1 MCYTYDLAKEEET
14 MKAHPKKAHSKKAHP
29 KKAHSKKAHPKKAHP
44 KKAESKKSDPNKAK
58 YEKRPWLKF
67 YLKEVPADVKIPE
80 KSAVETFDEATDKW
94 KNRTA
99 VIFYGRKISYRELRD
114 HVDRFATA
122 MKDLG
127 VKKGDRVAL
136 LLLNSPQFIIAYFG
150 ALKAG
155 AILTAISPV
164 YVSPEIKHQI
174 EDSGARIIIC
184 QDILYDNVE
193 RAGVKLDKVILTSI
207 AEYLPGMK
215 KFLGSSVL
223 RAVYQKMA
231 APPTEI
237 FEREGFYQFQDL
249 IKKYPPNPPKIKFNI
264 HEDLVTLPYTGG
276 TTGLPKGA
284 MITHYNLT
292 AARYLGEKFW
302 GNVVQEGKETVLAYL
317 PFYHIYGQAVIMLG
331 GLAQGY
337 TLVIFTTPDL
347 DDILNAIGSNKAT
360 IFFSVPSLYEY
371 LRDYH
376 RTNRIDWKRLKVL
389 VSGADALLEDTA
401 VGWEKRTGTKIHEG
415 WGMTE
420 TSSIG
425 MGSPYGR
432 PKVGSFGVPMP
443 NTVAGILDPESTKF
457 RPVGEIGEL
466 AIRGP
471 QISPGYWNNPE
482 ETKKMFVKIGRE
494 TWLRTG
500 DLARMDKE
508 GYFYFYDRKRDM
520 IKYKGLAVF
529 AREVEEVLAAHP
541 QVKEAGVIGIPDKEV
556 GEKVKA
562 IVVLETEAR
571 GKVSEEEIMKY
582 CAENLA
588 HYKCPRIVEFR
599 GEVPKTDVGKVS
611 RRELREDEL

>member
-1 MCYTYDLAKEEET
+1 
-14 MKAHPKKAHSKKAHP
+14 MKAHPKKAQVKKAQV
-29 KKAHSKKAHPKKAHP
+29 KKADPKA
-44 KKAESKKSDPNKAK
+44 DPNKAI

-80 KSAVETFDEATDKW
+80 KSAVETFDEATTKW
-94 KNRTA
+94 KDRTA
-99 VIFYGRKISYRELRD
+99 VVFYGRKISYRELRD

-122 MKDLG
+122 LQDLG

-136 LLLNSPQFIIAYFG
+136 LLLNSPQFIIAFFG

-174 EDSGARIIIC
+174 EDSGARIIVC
-184 QDILYDNVE
+184 QDILYENVE
-193 RAGVKLDKVILTSI
+193 RSGVKLDKVILTGI
-207 AEYLPGMK
+207 AEYLPGLK
-215 KFLGSSVL
+215 KFLGSSIL

-231 APPTEI
+231 APPPEI
-237 FEREGFYQFQDL
+237 FEREGIYQLQDL
-249 IKKYPPNPPKIKFNI
+249 IKKYPPKPPKIKFNI

-276 TTGLPKGA
+276 TTGMPKGA
-284 MITHYNLT
+284 MITHYNIT
-292 AARYLGEKFW
+292 AARYIGSEFW
-302 GNVVQEGKETVLAYL
+302 GNVVQEGKETILAYL

-347 DDILNAIGSNKAT
+347 DDILNAIEGYKAT

-371 LRDYH
+371 LRDYQ
-376 RTNRIDWKRLKVL
+376 RTDRINWKRLKVL

-401 VGWEKRTGTKIHEG
+401 IGWEKRTGTKIHEG

-432 PKVGSFGVPMP
+432 PKVGSFGVPMC
-443 NTVAGILDPESTKF
+443 NTVAGILSPESTKF
-457 RPVGEIGEL
+457 LPVGEIGEL
-466 AIRGP
+466 AVRGP
-471 QISPGYWNNPE
+471 QISPGYWHNPE
-482 ETKKMFVKIGRE
+482 ETKKMFVKIGGE

-508 GYFYFYDRKRDM
+508 GYFFFYDRKRDM

-529 AREVEEVLAAHP
+529 AREVEEVLKAHP
-541 QVKEAGVIGIPDKEV
+541 LVKEAGVIGVPDKDV

-562 IVVLETEAR
+562 IVVLETDAR

-582 CAENLA
+582 CAEHMA

>member
-1 MCYTYDLAKEEET
+1 
-14 MKAHPKKAHSKKAHP
+14 MKADTKKIDSKKP
-29 KKAHSKKAHPKKAHP
+29 DSKKKD
-44 KKAESKKSDPNKAK
+44 SNKAK
-58 YEKRPWLKF
+58 YEARPWLKW
-67 YLKEVPADVKIPE
+67 YRKEVPADVKIPE
-80 KSAVETFDEATDKW
+80 KSAVDTFDETTDKW
-94 KNRTA
+94 KDRTA
-99 VIFYGRKISYRELRD
+99 VVFYGRKISYRELRD
-114 HVDRFATA
+114 QVDRFATA
-122 MKDLG
+122 MQDLG

-136 LLLNSPQFIIAYFG
+136 LLLNSPQFIVAYFG

-155 AILTAISPV
+155 AVLTAISPV

-174 EDSGARIIIC
+174 EDSGARILIC

-193 RAGVKLDKVILTSI
+193 RAGVQLDKVILTGI
-207 AEYLPGMK
+207 TEYLPGFK

-231 APPTEI
+231 APPAEI
-237 FEREGFYQFQDL
+237 YKREGIYQLQDL
-249 IKKYPPNPPKIKFNI
+249 IKKYPPKPPKIKFDI

-284 MITHYNLT
+284 MITHYNIT
-292 AARYLGEKFW
+292 AARYIGSEFW
-302 GNVVQEGKETVLAYL
+302 GNVVQEGKETILAYL

-347 DDILNAIGSNKAT
+347 DDMLNAIESYKAT

-371 LRDYH
+371 LRDYQ
-376 RTNRIDWKRLKVL
+376 RTDRINWKRLKVL

-401 VGWEKRTGTKIHEG
+401 IGWEKRTGTKIHEG

-457 RPVGEIGEL
+457 MPVGEIGEL
-466 AIRGP
+466 AVKGP
-471 QISPGYWNNPE
+471 QIAKGYWKKPE
-482 ETKKMFVKIGRE
+482 ETKKMFVTIDGE

-500 DLARMDKE
+500 DLARMDEE

-529 AREVEEVLAAHP
+529 AREVEEVLKAHP
-541 QVKEAGVIGIPDKEV
+541 QIKEAGVIGVPDKDV

-571 GKVSEEEIMKY
+571 GRVSEAEIMKY
-582 CAENLA
+582 CTENMA